1 MIDFTF
7 PVYIDDLLGI
17 IPFKVERDSAV
28 IIRPFGW
35 RVWLAVLGV
44 TPLYLLSIW
53 LADMIYKVGQ
63 MVVNYYFLLAHFHT
77 IIHIMSGVID
87 LIIPNISDFPQ
98 RLQAQPCNNNQHKV
112 GS

>member
-1 MIDFTF
+1 MNGQPVYEFEILLPLGPFIVNEDRARVIDFTF

-44 TPLYLLSIW
+44 TPLYLLSVW

-63 MVVNYYFLLAHFHT
+63 MVVNYYFF
-77 IIHIMSGVID
+77 
-87 LIIPNISDFPQ
+87 
-98 RLQAQPCNNNQHKV
+98 V
-112 GS
+112 GTFSHHYSYYVRGN

>member
-44 TPLYLLSIW
+44 TPLYLLSVW
-53 LADMIYKVGQ
+53 LADMAYKVGQ
-63 MVVNYYFLLAHFHT
+63 MVVGTFSH
-77 IIHIMSGVID
+77 
-87 LIIPNISDFPQ
+87 
-98 RLQAQPCNNNQHKV
+98 
-112 GS
+112 